1 MANFGKIT
9 TFDTA
14 NGVGML
20 QPEKGGDPLRFE
32 RSALTWDS
40 EDAPKPNQ
48 RLTYEDG
55 KDAKGNACAVKLQ
68 SA

>member
-1 MANFGKIT
+1 MANIGKIT
-9 TFDTA
+9 TFDAA

-40 EDAPKPNQ
+40 NDVPKPDQ

-68 SA
+68 AA